1 MTDAG
6 WEQYDGFAEPAV
18 ADERWEARSVPDGR
32 GGWELLCDSTAQVSI
47 DNGVREVRLE
57 RFTRQAAGV
66 QNLDNP
72 KHLAVSTRTFEIPS
86 GGSAWFRAD
95 MAATAVNTDGVD
107 YRDGFATFN
116 VIDVEHKLIF
126 DFTTTGSRIHALWE
140 LQAIPVGLVPP
151 EESFLYVI
159 DNPELGIDPQ
169 PGQWHTYVAHLD
181 SGLGVV
187 EAFVDDRMLFRTA
200 DLPAV
205 PRLIKLGMGV
215 LTLWPLG
222 ADGSSTSMR
231 GQGMVARWRRISIR
245 LVGGD
250 GPESA
255 SGPSWTDD
263 AKLSR

>member
-1 MTDAG
+1 MAS
-6 WEQYDGFAEPAV
+6 P
-18 ADERWEARSVPDGR
+18 RSTS
-32 GGWELLCDSTAQVSI
+32 STS
-47 DNGVREVRLE
+47 
-57 RFTRQAAGV
+57 
-66 QNLDNP
+66 
-72 KHLAVSTRTFEIPS
+72 STS
-86 GGSAWFRAD
+86 S
-95 MAATAVNTDGVD
+95 
-107 YRDGFATFN
+107 
-116 VIDVEHKLIF
+116 IF

-159 DNPELGIDPQ
+159 DNPELGLDPQ
-169 PGQWHTYVAHLD
+169 PGQWHTYVAHVD
-181 SGLGVV
+181 SGHGVV

-215 LTLWPLG
+215 LTLWPLA
-222 ADGSSTSMR
+222 ADGSSTSVR